1 MGILNSLVL
10 TATPAPS
17 EQITTALVEGF
28 SDAASAM
35 IAGIVAIIPVAVPV
49 LGGFLTIGFGIKVFR
64 KLIGRN

>member
-10 TATPAPS
+10 TTTTPA
-17 EQITTALVEGF
+17 EQITNALVTGF
-28 SDAASAM
+28 GDAADAM

-64 KLIGRN
+64 KLIGKN